1 MSRLTQPL
9 TDRFVLNALA
19 WGLTEENLHTQDRFE
34 LLVIPGGAKGAETL
48 SKDPH
53 VQRLIQGYIAA
64 DKYVGMICAG

>member
-9 TDRFVLNALA
+9 TDRFVLRALVS
-19 WGLTEENLHTQDRFE
+19 GPTQEVFHTQDRFE

-48 SKDPH
+48 SKNPH